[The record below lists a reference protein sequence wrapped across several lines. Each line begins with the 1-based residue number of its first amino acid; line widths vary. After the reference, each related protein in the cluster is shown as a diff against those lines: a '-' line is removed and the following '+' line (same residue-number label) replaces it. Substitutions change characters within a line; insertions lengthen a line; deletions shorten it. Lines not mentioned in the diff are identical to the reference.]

1 MLFRCNDTRKQLQAP
16 YRVKNRRNVGVYMID
31 IHTEIEVRRKH
42 LDVIKQEIREKL
54 LHIGAD
60 EQQINEILTLAVFM
74 HALGYFYSE
83 KDSVI
88 KELQQRGANEITL
101 ENRQH

>member
-1 MLFRCNDTRKQLQAP
+1 
-16 YRVKNRRNVGVYMID
+16 MID
-31 IHTEIEVRRKH
+31 IDTEMEVRRKH
-42 LDVIKQEIREKL
+42 LNVIKEEIREKL

-74 HALGYFYSE
+74 HGLGYFYSE

-88 KELQQRGANEITL
+88 NELRKRGTNEVTL
-101 ENRQH
+101 EDRQH